1 MPFFIEVFIKALF
14 RYDERVPESSI
25 VELNEDGL
33 ALQEELKAK
42 HNGRSPGSEDDLD
55 HPTDPGSA
63 PFKVGKFLIPTEI
76 TDIVGKDWA
85 IVNEHKHLLI
95 IPASVSAND
104 LIEEFGKVYRK
115 KKIVGLGV
123 FDQFTSGLKRALD
136 ANIGRGL
143 LYRFERI
150 QLQQTMEEQSGLPLS
165 EIYPPVVLLRYL
177 CAYLYL
183 FQ

>member
-1 MPFFIEVFIKALF
+1 
-14 RYDERVPESSI
+14 
-25 VELNEDGL
+25 
-33 ALQEELKAK
+33 
-42 HNGRSPGSEDDLD
+42 
-55 HPTDPGSA
+55 
-63 PFKVGKFLIPTEI
+63 
-76 TDIVGKDWA
+76 
-85 IVNEHKHLLI
+85 LLI

-123 FDQFTSGLKRALD
+123 FDQFTAGLKRALD

-165 EIYPPVVLLRYL
+165 EIYPPVILLRYL
-177 CAYLYL
+177 CAHFYS
-183 FQ
+183 FTDS